1 MRMLLKLYYVI
12 HDNLFAVLKHL
23 DGLALLGIR
32 LFLAPVMIGAGM
44 TKWHN
49 FENIVEWF
57 GNEQWGLGLP
67 FPEVMAGLATGAE
80 LFGGFLLLFGLA
92 VRWAAIPLLVTMAV
106 AAMEVHWDNGWFAIA
121 PSDPTTSSA
130 KLLADVGIPAAKD
143 SLENSVEVGQRL
155 TRIRGILQEQ
165 GNYEWLTAKGSIAI
179 LNNGIEFAATYFLM
193 LLVLL
198 FWGGGRYVSLDYYLD
213 RSARQV
219 LEDSEPPLR
228 DLDDLNVPE

>member
-1 MRMLLKLYYVI
+1 MRMLLKLYYLV
-12 HDNLFAVLKHL
+12 HDNLFAGLKHL

-32 LFLAPVMIGAGM
+32 LFLAPIMISAGM

-49 FENIVEWF
+49 FESTVEWF
-57 GNEQWGLGLP
+57 GNAQWGLGLP
-67 FPEVMAGLATGAE
+67 FPEIMAGLATSTE

-130 KLLADVGIPAAKD
+130 KVLADIGVPAAKD
-143 SLENSVEVGQRL
+143 SLENSVEVGKRL
-155 TRIRGILQEQ
+155 TRIRGILQAQ
-165 GNYEWLTAKGSIAI
+165 SNYDWLTAKGSVAI

-213 RSARQV
+213 RSARQT
-219 LEDSEPPLR
+219 LADSEPPLR
-228 DLDDLNVPE
+228 DLDDLNVPD